1 MKHRGWRNGIGL
13 LCLIVVMSFILGT
26 GAAAT
31 AAELSS
37 AQKDAKPT
45 VDSSSRAVAQTDGAR
60 STGGTVGESVPLPS
74 GSSVK
79 ECDGVTS
86 LKGSAMALVRRL
98 AGKPT
103 SGPGQCPPGE
113 AGLLEHI
120 VK

>member
-1 MKHRGWRNGIGL
+1 MKRQGRRDRMHR
-13 LCLIVVMSFILGT
+13 LCTIVVMSLMLGV

-45 VDSSSRAVAQTDGAR
+45 VDGSSRAVAQTDGAR
-60 STGGTVGESVPLPS
+60 SAGTVGESAPVSS

-86 LKGSAMALVRRL
+86 PKGSAMALVRRL

-103 SGPGQCPPGE
+103 PGPGQCPPGE

>member
-1 MKHRGWRNGIGL
+1 MTRQGRRVRMYR
-13 LCLIVVMSFILGT
+13 LCAVVVMSLMLGM

-37 AQKDAKPT
+37 AQKDAKPI
-45 VDSSSRAVAQTDGAR
+45 VDGSSRAVAQTDGAR
-60 STGGTVGESVPLPS
+60 ATGTVGESVPLSS
-74 GSSVK
+74 GASVK
-79 ECDGVTS
+79 ECDAVTS

-103 SGPGQCPPGE
+103 PGPGQCPPGE
-113 AGLLEHI
+113 PSLLEHI